1 MPAVYDD
8 HAESAFW
15 NAPLS
20 VVRPSVAT
28 ESGQRSTDEEELVV
42 RPEVVSL
49 QRWLDLNA

>member
-15 NAPLS
+15 DAEANH
-20 VVRPSVAT
+20 VAEALPVET
-28 ESGQRSTDEEELVV
+28 PEEELMV
-42 RPEVVSL
+42 RPEVISL

>member
-15 NAPLS
+15 DADAYRFAEEYPGET
-20 VVRPSVAT
+20 PS
-28 ESGQRSTDEEELVV
+28 DEELAV
-42 RPEVVSL
+42 RPEVISL